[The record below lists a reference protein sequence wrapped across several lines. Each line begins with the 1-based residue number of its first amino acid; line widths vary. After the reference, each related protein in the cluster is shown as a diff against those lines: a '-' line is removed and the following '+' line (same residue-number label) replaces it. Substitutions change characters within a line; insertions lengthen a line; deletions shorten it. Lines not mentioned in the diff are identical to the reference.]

1 MYARDP
7 RSKAVINTDDRYYK
21 SIVARRQDKKKNEEL
36 EQEMQELKSELC
48 SIKSLLQQV
57 MSGKNYG

>member
-7 RSKAVINTDDRYYK
+7 QSKAVINTDDGYYK
-21 SIVARRQDKKKNEEL
+21 SIVARRHDKKKNHEL
-36 EQEMQELKSELC
+36 EQEMQDLKTELC